1 MLNYSK
7 LGAQILQATI
17 NGKSLLYLASTCHD
31 ANCSARGGVP
41 VLFPQFAECG
51 LLKKHGF
58 VRELPW
64 QLVEDNNH
72 AKGQRLVFELEIPQ
86 GKRPD
91 WSHSVKLVLTAL
103 LTPISLKM
111 YLRIH
116 NTGNTQFVWTGG
128 LHTYIYT
135 DDLCASQLIGLQG
148 VTVQDRYDPIR
159 TRETEATVRWNGN
172 ELERLYD
179 NKARLVLQTP
189 THTVELSM
197 SGFDQ
202 WMVWN
207 PGITGAQSLKD
218 LADQDW
224 RHFVCIEPVRI
235 NRPSVLHPGEVFDGG
250 LEMIVHAN
258 AYAELN

>member
-1 MLNYSK
+1 MLTYSK
-7 LGAQILQATI
+7 LGAQLLQASI
-17 NGKSLLYLASTCHD
+17 NSKSLLYLANMSRNTQGT
-31 ANCSARGGVP
+31 ARGGVP
-41 VLFPQFAECG
+41 ILFPQFAEYG
-51 LLKKHGF
+51 SLKKHGF
-58 VRELPW
+58 VRDLPW
-64 QLVEDNNH
+64 QLMEDSIH

-86 GKRPD
+86 DKRPD
-91 WSHSVKLVLTAL
+91 WPHSVKLALTAL

-128 LHTYIYT
+128 LHPYIYT

-172 ELERLYD
+172 EFERLYD
-179 NKARLVLQTP
+179 SKVRLVLQTP
-189 THTVELSM
+189 SHTVELSM

-207 PGITGAQSLKD
+207 PGMTGAQSLKD

-224 RHFVCIEPVRI
+224 KHFVCIEPVRI
-235 NRPSVLHPGEVFDGG
+235 QRPGLLKPGEVFDGG

-258 AYAELN
+258 AYAE